1 MDSSHVKRCVFPPSL
16 LFSKTRACVR
26 CQAMLYVLFLLV
38 QIYCNWRWPTP
49 IVLQQIDHQNPMGM
63 KQWDP
68 RLDYRDQ
75 SHLMPIITPAY
86 PCMNSSYNVSDSTLK
101 IMMVRFMPWCTAW
114 HMCTLCVKPG
124 LSIFGVAGSEQ
135 PSPCLAYK
143 EKYVHVLLSTFQGAH
158 LGSFSAGS
166 CSIGT

>member
-1 MDSSHVKRCVFPPSL
+1 MDSSHVKGCLFPPRL
-16 LFSKTRACVR
+16 LFSKTHARLG
-26 CQAMLYVLFLLV
+26 CQAILHVLFLLV

-101 IMMVRFMPWCTAW
+101 IMMVSFMPWCTAW
-114 HMCTLCVKPG
+114 HLCIEIWIKD
-124 LSIFGVAGSEQ
+124 LGVASSEQ
-135 PSPCLAYK
+135 PLPRLACMRN
-143 EKYVHVLLSTFQGAH
+143 VRM
-158 LGSFSAGS
+158 
-166 CSIGT
+166 CC